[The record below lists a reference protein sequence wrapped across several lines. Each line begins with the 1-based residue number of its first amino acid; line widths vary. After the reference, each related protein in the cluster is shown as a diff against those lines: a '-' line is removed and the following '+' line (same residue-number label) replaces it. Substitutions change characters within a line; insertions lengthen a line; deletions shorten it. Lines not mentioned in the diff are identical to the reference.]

1 MSSHPT
7 SSGHVVRADQ
17 VFSAVNNAG
26 PAPTSARTVLR
37 LLDGLKHGVLDM
49 RLPDGSKRRYG
60 QGGPLA
66 VQRGRASGT
75 AREAACMEHH
85 TQRAIA
91 QRTSRVVSLP
101 LAVGSANKQRARNT
115 SAMSTRAILFA
126 LLFAPAFALAQQPA
140 SKPPNALTMQLIMAQ
155 RPAHIPAEEW
165 QAMMLKPV
173 NYSLY
178 PIRVTQAMLDTIDAT
193 QLDRR
198 YQYIMVKEF
207 PVRGVEVPA
216 IK

>member
-1 MSSHPT
+1 
-7 SSGHVVRADQ
+7 
-17 VFSAVNNAG
+17 
-26 PAPTSARTVLR
+26 
-37 LLDGLKHGVLDM
+37 
-49 RLPDGSKRRYG
+49 
-60 QGGPLA
+60 
-66 VQRGRASGT
+66 
-75 AREAACMEHH
+75 
-85 TQRAIA
+85 
-91 QRTSRVVSLP
+91 
-101 LAVGSANKQRARNT
+101 
-115 SAMSTRAILFA
+115 MSTRAILFA